1 MADQKEPH
9 EDLVNR
15 AEAARLLHLSPS
27 TLATWASRGKENAP
41 PMRKHGS
48 KVVYSRS
55 EILHWSSQRV
65 VR

>member
-1 MADQKEPH
+1 MIEEKDPH

-15 AEAARLLHLSPS
+15 VEAAKLLHLSPS
-27 TLATWASRGKENAP
+27 TLATWASRGRENAP

-55 EILHWSSQRV
+55 DLLNWSNQRV